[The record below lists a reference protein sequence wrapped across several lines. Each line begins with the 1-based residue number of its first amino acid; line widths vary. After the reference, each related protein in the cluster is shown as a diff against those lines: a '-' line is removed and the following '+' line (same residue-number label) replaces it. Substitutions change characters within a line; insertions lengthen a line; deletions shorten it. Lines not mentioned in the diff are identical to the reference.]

1 MKILYFY
8 QYFESFIKYIFR
20 IYIYIINKCY
30 ILLCLDISVD
40 MLDDLDLSELRSS
53 GKQSDEVLLPENE
66 SKEPGFVLKSLSKFP
81 YCVV

>member
-1 MKILYFY
+1 M
-8 QYFESFIKYIFR
+8 
-20 IYIYIINKCY
+20 
-30 ILLCLDISVD
+30 CLDISVD